1 MKKVLSA
8 LLVVALM
15 LGSFSVAQAS
25 NDAVVDIT
33 YYDDDSYVI
42 TTINYAAA
50 RSASTITGSK
60 TSTYYRS
67 DGIKAFSLT
76 VYGTFSYDGTS
87 QAVCTNA
94 SYSHNIYQNDWSL
107 KSASATKSGNTATA
121 TGTFIRKELGITV
134 DTKTRTVNLSCDR
147 SGNLS

>member
-1 MKKVLSA
+1 MNKVLSA

-15 LGSFSVAQAS
+15 LGSVSVAQAF

-33 YYDDDSYVI
+33 YYDDGSYVI

-50 RSASTITGSK
+50 RSSSTITGSK
-60 TSTYYRS
+60 TSS

-94 SYSHNIYQNDWSL
+94 SYSHDIYKNDWSL

-147 SGNLS
+147 NGNLS